1 MTPVAR
7 DRRHVLGLSV
17 ALVLLVIGAML
28 AAHYSPEPRE
38 QMIPRHLENAHFD
51 PPPPAPPA
59 GQFVSTLWE
68 DLWGQTGETFWHA
81 MVPNQAGVLWIALA
95 VMLTVAFDYA
105 RPRNPRNFELL
116 ALLTLGFL
124 LFNIMRFFDLLGD
137 RTYFW
142 VMDLV
147 FTGIVAVS
155 LALLALAVWRVRH
168 PHTAPWEPNLAAR
181 PLMLLAILLL
191 TMNVVTGLASPPDD
205 AGFYTN
211 LGAQRL
217 RERGKFPYGDPLLTN
232 SAGAGYGPLL
242 YLGHLPFQFM
252 LDPKP
257 LNTSQPTRAELEAG
271 ATYYLPP
278 PLASKLTTVS
288 FHLIGV
294 ASLVTI
300 GLTLATPS
308 VAWGMAAIYCGSAYV
323 MGVGGPRETIGG
335 MTFISHIAPPAISML
350 AFAFLA
356 RPMAAGVLLVAASAT
371 VFFPAF
377 FFPAWLGFYWDRR
390 QSALR
395 FVGGCMIAA
404 VVLGVPVVMMSTAL
418 EGHSLIGTVIRE
430 SVGHHQGTDT
440 YGLSTF
446 GFWGQRGG
454 IRDWFREPFIEG
466 QFTTSPMFLITIG
479 FSSAMFFLA
488 RKTTPAQLALITA
501 TIGIIA
507 QWSKIHGTGVYVN
520 WYYPFLLIGL
530 LCSARPAF
538 TKRPSGTTARH
549 DELPK

>member
-51 PPPPAPPA
+51 PPPPAPPT
-59 GQFVSTLWE
+59 GQFVSTLWK
-68 DLWGQTGETFWHA
+68 DLWGPAGETFWHA

-181 PLMLLAILLL
+181 PLMVLAILLL